1 MPNYRKPLTDKEE
14 RILVQAQLM
23 GLTTDSMVRIG
34 NRLRALEREAEEIAQ
49 INEAVAGYTWETPSK
64 EKLTI
69 VNPEGYKITAHSTTP
84 RRSSSFYYRSMSRSY
99 DLDISKPGT
108 RVKLRQVSDVNLME
122 GRDWRKRMMPAN
134 SKELYSLIR
143 WCNIN
148 LHRYTT
154 K

>member
-34 NRLRALEREAEEIAQ
+34 NRLRALEREAEVKAQ
-49 INEAVAGYTWETPSK
+49 ISNDIQGYTWETPTK
-64 EKLTI
+64 EKITI
-69 VNPEGYKITAHSTTP
+69 TTPNGYKVVANRSLF
-84 RRSSSFYYRSMSRSY
+84 RSRSSGYYWGYPSKY
-99 DLDISKPGT
+99 DLEISKPGS
-108 RVKLRQVSDVNLME
+108 RVKQRRLSDVNIIIDSSWL
-122 GRDWRKRMMPAN
+122 KRMMPDN

-148 LHRYTT
+148 LHRYLT

>member
-34 NRLRALEREAEEIAQ
+34 NRLRALEREAEELSQ
-49 INEAVAGYTWETPSK
+49 INEAIHGYTWETPTK
-64 EKLTI
+64 EKMTI
-69 VNPEGYKITAHSTTP
+69 VNPEGYKIIAHRKSS
-84 RRSSSFYYRSMSRSY
+84 RRSSGFYYSSMSHSY
-99 DLDISKPGT
+99 DLEISKPGT
-108 RVKLRQVSDVNLME
+108 RVKLRQVSDVSLME
-122 GRDWRKRMMPAN
+122 GSDWRKRMMPAN